1 MSEFLLR
8 MSIRTCRKAWSE
20 QIKEARKCD
29 VLNDVPVIAHIPTR
43 EVCSFGEYRAPPRQH
58 RFSPQSLK
66 CFQIFPKSTPLMTY
80 MGGINIVKY
89 GQNYV
94 AISFVAFNDFFQLFK
109 TPRRRR
115 VVCGENNYTYPTSF
129 YGS

>member
-1 MSEFLLR
+1 MITLKKKKSNRHQSKQLKTKKKNNF
-8 MSIRTCRKAWSE
+8 
-20 QIKEARKCD
+20 IKPKKL
-29 VLNDVPVIAHIPTR
+29 LNDVPVIAHIPTR

-94 AISFVAFNDFFQLFK
+94 AISSVAFNDFFQL
-109 TPRRRR
+109 R